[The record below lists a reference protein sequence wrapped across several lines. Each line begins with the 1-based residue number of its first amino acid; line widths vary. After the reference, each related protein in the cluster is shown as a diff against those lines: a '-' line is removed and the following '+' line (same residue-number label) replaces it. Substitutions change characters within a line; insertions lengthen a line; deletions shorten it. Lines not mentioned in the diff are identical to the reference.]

1 MVANFGVFVLE
12 DVFKSGVVTGE
23 GVMNIWSIRGN
34 WRKFH
39 SEEFVLFSKSGRLLY
54 PTADVYGG
62 IASGNDI
69 RYLSDKIMT
78 LYIRGCTDFLKKVLT
93 ISKFQTPEG

>member
-1 MVANFGVFVLE
+1 MVANFGVFLLE
-12 DVFKSGVVTGE
+12 DVCKSGIVTGE

-34 WRKFH
+34 WRKFR
-39 SEEFVLFSKSGRLLY
+39 SEELVLFSKSGRLVY
-54 PTADVYGG
+54 PTAPEGGG

-78 LYIRGCTDFLKKVLT
+78 LYIRGAQIF
-93 ISKFQTPEG
+93 